1 VTDDVITW
9 VFDEDSFSPVA
20 KLRADK
26 KYSIL
31 SDYLGT
37 PTHVFNDGGEV
48 IWEAA
53 LDSYGKLRVE
63 KGTLG
68 SCPFR
73 YQGQYEDFETGL
85 YYNRFRYY
93 DCGTGVYIS
102 QDPIELLGGS
112 AFYEY
117 VKDPNIEYDLLGLAT
132 YHKKNGQFG
141 KKRGRPK
148 KKDNTHGNSVHS
160 QKPRQHYVI
169 VDQHGV
175 PYHGVGDVKGKRAK
189 QSLARLQNDPNNAGK
204 KFEIKTQ
211 TNHSNSMGA
220 VKGEA
225 RGIRDTGGAGP
236 NNPRNYNNINSPG
249 APFI

>member
-53 LDSYGKLRVE
+53 LDSYGKLRIE

-93 DCGTGVYIS
+93 SPDEGSYIS
-102 QDPIELLGGS
+102 QDPIDLDGGFE
-112 AFYEY
+112 FYEY
-117 VKDPNIEYDLLGLAT
+117 VRNPNVEYDPFGLAT
-132 YHKKNGQFG
+132 YSKRVKKLPKNLRKRPKWRKSTKDHLNAHNPKRNGKFVDVKTGKVITG
-141 KKRGRPK
+141 KKAIGHQGETWREYQ
-148 KKDNTHGNSVHS
+148 DNPANRNKT
-160 QKPRQHYVI
+160 R
-169 VDQHGV
+169 
-175 PYHGVGDVKGKRAK
+175 K
-189 QSLARLQNDPNNAGK
+189 QVSD
-204 KFEIKTQ
+204 
-211 TNHSNSMGA
+211 
-220 VKGEA
+220 
-225 RGIRDTGGAGP
+225 D
-236 NNPRNYNNINSPG
+236 YNNVKNLGYEDASTNSSNG
-249 APFI
+249 ARSKGLEN